1 MMRHRTIWCTLAL
14 VALTL
19 AAPLSARAADEPDA
33 KTKPMLAVFTFS
45 GQVTEAP
52 VSEDFL
58 FATKSESFKNL
69 IARMKKVAKDDE
81 VSGVVLRI
89 RSVPVGSAQ
98 IEEIHQVLHEMRKA
112 GKKIYAHADSVGM
125 GSYLLMSACDRISV
139 APVGDLMIFG
149 MYAESPYVRGLLDML
164 DVTPD
169 FLTCGA
175 YKSAG
180 EMFMRKGPSKEA
192 KEQLEAVMGGIFDT
206 YVDLISKGRGVDA
219 EKVKKWIDGGL
230 YSARAAKEAGIIDAV
245 EFHQDYVANLKKTYG
260 DDVIF
265 NKKYGRK
272 KKADIDLT
280 SPFGLLKFYADL
292 LAGPKV
298 TKSTKDSVAIIYVEG
313 LILPGQSDPSGFPL
327 PMGGMAYSTPIRKAL
342 DEAAD
347 DDKVKAVVLRI
358 DSGGGSA
365 VASEIILNATK
376 RVAAKKPFVVSMGG
390 VAGSGGYYVACGTK
404 TIFADT
410 STITGSIGVVSGKF
424 ATTEAWKKAGIT
436 WSAIQR
442 GANADMLASTT
453 VFTDSQREL
462 MQGWMDEV
470 YDDFK
475 GHVTKVRGDK
485 LKKDIETLAGGR
497 IYTGQQALE
506 LGLIDKIG
514 SLDDAIQFVAKQA
527 KLEDY
532 EVKVLPRP
540 KSFIELLLS
549 DLKDGDSDNKTL
561 SMAVRQLTPGQ
572 LSLIDAALPH
582 LKGLDPQ
589 RMTAVLSAL
598 QRMQL
603 LQRERVILTMP
614 VIDIRSE

>member
-1 MMRHRTIWCTLAL
+1 LAIFTL
-14 VALTL
+14 TM
-19 AAPLSARAADEPDA
+19 AAPLAAQTADETKA

-52 VSEDFL
+52 AAEDFL
-58 FATKSESFKNL
+58 FATKTESFKNL
-69 IARMKKVAKDDE
+69 IARMKKAAKDDQ
-81 VSGVVLRI
+81 VAGVVLRVP
-89 RSVPVGSAQ
+89 SVPVGTAQ
-98 IEEIHQVLHEMRKA
+98 MEEIHQVIHQMRKA
-112 GKKIYAHADSVGM
+112 GKKVHAHADALGM
-125 GSYLLMSACDRISV
+125 GSYVLMSACDRISV
-139 APVGDLMIFG
+139 APVGDIMIFG
-149 MYAESPYVRGLLDML
+149 MYSESPYVRGLLDML
-164 DVTPD
+164 GITPD
-169 FLTCGA
+169 YLTCGA

-180 EMFMRKGPSKEA
+180 EMFMRKGPSKES

-206 YVDLISKGRGVDA
+206 RVRLIARGRGVDEA
-219 EKVKKWIDGGL
+219 KVQEWIDGGL

-245 EFHQDYVANLKKTYG
+245 EFHQDYVAELKKTYG
-260 DDVIF
+260 DDVVF

-272 KKADIDLT
+272 KKAEIDLS

-313 LILPGQSDPSGFPL
+313 LILPGASDPSGFPL
-327 PMGGMAYSTPIRKAL
+327 PMSGMAFSTPIRKAL

-347 DDKVKAVVLRI
+347 DDQVKAVVLRI
-358 DSGGGSA
+358 DSPGGSA

-390 VAGSGGYYVACGTK
+390 VAGSGGYYVACGAK
-404 TIFADT
+404 TIFSDAA
-410 STITGSIGVVSGKF
+410 TITGSIGVVSGKF
-424 ATTEAWKKAGIT
+424 ATTEAWKKIGIT
-436 WSAIQR
+436 WDAIQR
-442 GANADMLASTT
+442 GANADMLASTA

-470 YDDFK
+470 YEKFK
-475 GHVTKVRGDK
+475 GHVVNIRGDK
-485 LKKDIETLAGGR
+485 LKKDIESLAGGR

-506 LGLIDKIG
+506 LGLVDKIG
-514 SLDDAIQFVAKQA
+514 SLDNAIQFVAKQA
-527 KLEDY
+527 ELEDY

-540 KSFIELLLS
+540 KTFMEILLS

-561 SMAVRQLTPGQ
+561 SMAVRQLAPGQ
-572 LSLIDAALPH
+572 PSLVDVALPH

-589 RMTAVLSAL
+589 RLEAVLGAL

-614 VIDIRSE
+614 VISIRSE